1 MASSLPAA
9 MDPLKF
15 TTIAHRNHRLC
26 NPLDPAVLERALDGL
41 GLTAFDR
48 VIDIGC
54 GKAALLVD
62 LAVRHRIVG
71 LGVDI
76 NAAFLAEGRA
86 LAERHGAAA
95 VVTLEEAR
103 AADLDLAPASFA
115 LALCIGSTHA
125 LGGYPETLRAFARLV
140 RPGGHAL
147 VGQGYWK
154 RPPDP
159 EYLERLG
166 ATADEM
172 TTHEGNLAAGV
183 AAGLDGAG
191 AWISSDDDWDRYEGL
206 YADTV
211 ERHVA
216 AHPED
221 PDAPAM
227 LERIRRWRETYRRWG
242 RDTLGFGLYRF
253 RRS

>member
-1 MASSLPAA
+1 
-9 MDPLKF
+9 MDPLRF

-26 NPLDPAVLERALDGL
+26 NPLDPAALERALDGL
-41 GLTAFDR
+41 GLAACDR

-54 GKAALLVD
+54 GKAALLVE
-62 LAVRHRIVG
+62 LAQRHGISGV
-71 LGVDI
+71 GVDI

-86 LAERHGAAA
+86 LAERAGVGAA
-95 VVTLEEAR
+95 VSLIEAE
-103 AADLDLAPASFA
+103 AADLDLAPGSFA

-172 TTHEGNLAAGV
+172 TSHEGNLAAGA

-211 ERHVA
+211 EEYAA
-216 AHPED
+216 AHPDD

-227 LERIRRWRETYRRWG
+227 LERIHRWRETYRRWG

-253 RRS
+253 RRP